1 MAVTISGSDG
11 ISGDLPTIK
20 VGNGSESAPAVT
32 GQDTDTGLSF
42 GTNEIKVSTGGTA
55 AVTVDSSQQV
65 GIGTTSP
72 TNQLHILDNTAANDR
87 RELKIASF
95 RPGIRLQDLSGSATS
110 AEIVGDNSLKF
121 NVSTPVDDDTALT
134 QRMAIDTSGRVAIN
148 SGYLELNGNN
158 VGGIQVTIADDA
170 FATITPP
177 RQGQAWIFVQ
187 TNSGATFPKNS
198 PSGFALIDFGSSPAI
213 RTETVNAEFETNSGG
228 PPTGTTGSD
237 NHLTLFYGGTAGEI
251 YLENRLGSS
260 VAVQLTFL

>member
-32 GQDTDTGLSF
+32 GQDTDTGLFF
-42 GTNEIKVSTGGTA
+42 GTNEIKVSTSGTETI
-55 AVTVDSSQQV
+55 VVNPTGL
-65 GIGTTSP
+65 GIGTSSP
-72 TNQLHILDNTAANDR
+72 AGRLHVSSAGTTRCFIEGSDGRNEIRSNNGNLSFFANQDANASGLNTTVFYRNGANESMR
-87 RELKIASF
+87 
-95 RPGIRLQDLSGSATS
+95 
-110 AEIVGDNSLKF
+110 
-121 NVSTPVDDDTALT
+121 
-134 QRMAIDTSGRVAIN
+134 IDSDGRVEIN
-148 SGYLELNGNN
+148 SGYLELNGNQ